1 MKKYIL
7 LLVLMVMGT
16 ALRVYAVDVNPV
28 KHGNMIRGHVIEKDT
43 EDQRL
48 QLDNV
53 RIAHTDSSDPR
64 VEEYGFG
71 RAKIYVN

>member
-28 KHGNMIRGHVIEKDT
+28 HHGNMIRGHVIEKDT
-43 EDQRL
+43 L
-48 QLDNV
+48 
-53 RIAHTDSSDPR
+53 HS
-64 VEEYGFG
+64 
-71 RAKIYVN
+71 

>member
-43 EDQRL
+43 EEHL
-48 QLDNV
+48 PYATVL
-53 RIAHTDSSDPR
+53 I
-64 VEEYGFG
+64 VET
-71 RAKIYVN
+71 